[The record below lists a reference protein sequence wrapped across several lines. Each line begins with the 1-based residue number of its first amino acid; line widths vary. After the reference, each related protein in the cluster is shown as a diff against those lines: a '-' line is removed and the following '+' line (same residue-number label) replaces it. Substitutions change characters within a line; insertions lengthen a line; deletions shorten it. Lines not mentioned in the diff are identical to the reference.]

1 MAGKCLVFCRQGDIW
16 QETLRQSVGKDW
28 KLDHERVISCCY
40 ISDVSMEMIR
50 YQVSD
55 IGSFNNAFPPPF
67 KTNTEG
73 LQRVCPIWQLTK
85 INPEFTLKVLMF
97 IYDKH

>member
-1 MAGKCLVFCRQGDIW
+1 M
-16 QETLRQSVGKDW
+16 
-28 KLDHERVISCCY
+28 DHDRVISWCY
-40 ISDVSMEMIR
+40 ISDVSMELIS

-67 KTNTEG
+67 KTNIEG

-85 INPEFTLKVLMF
+85 TNPEFTLKVLMF
-97 IYDKH
+97 VYDKN